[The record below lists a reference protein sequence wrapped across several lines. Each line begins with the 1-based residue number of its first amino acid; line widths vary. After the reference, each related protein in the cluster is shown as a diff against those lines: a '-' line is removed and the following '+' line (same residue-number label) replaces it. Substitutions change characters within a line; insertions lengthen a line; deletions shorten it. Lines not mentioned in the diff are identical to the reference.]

1 MILTSL
7 TKSLKKKNQYL
18 KNIIDEIYSTTAN
31 TLFMNITL
39 VKKID
44 SLSLT
49 SKFQFYSHSIV
60 VSINL
65 IT

>member
-1 MILTSL
+1 MSL

-18 KNIIDEIYSTTAN
+18 KNIIDEIHSTTAN

>member
-1 MILTSL
+1 MSL

-18 KNIIDEIYSTTAN
+18 RNIIDEIYSATAN

-39 VKKID
+39 VKKIN
-44 SLSLT
+44 SLSPT